1 MLLFGCLEAQISPN
15 NSWLP
20 SHNDVG
26 NEEMLNEWAVPA
38 SWVNRAI
45 KILLWKKKK
54 KSMIKNKFWHGIF
67 SKVPQTGRMVCRL
80 PVWRYD
86 FFFFSKKEKEI
97 LACVPLPGGNWFHMT
112 TLVPTSVGRGL
123 KWLPHALLKCLK
135 GEEKKTGEEGE
146 NKAIPAADSTAQCLL
161 CLLYFIPCFSSQT
174 FSEILQCAGCL
185 DWTQSAIFWPTSPF

>member
-1 MLLFGCLEAQISPN
+1 MGKQGHKNSSLE
-15 NSWLP
+15 
-20 SHNDVG
+20 
-26 NEEMLNEWAVPA
+26 
-38 SWVNRAI
+38 
-45 KILLWKKKK
+45 KKKK
-54 KSMIKNKFWHGIF
+54 K
-67 SKVPQTGRMVCRL
+67 
-80 PVWRYD
+80 VWLKTNSGMEFFQKCHRQVGWCADYPCD
-86 FFFFSKKEKEI
+86 VTIFFFFSKKENEI

-161 CLLYFIPCFSSQT
+161 GLLYFIPCFSSQT